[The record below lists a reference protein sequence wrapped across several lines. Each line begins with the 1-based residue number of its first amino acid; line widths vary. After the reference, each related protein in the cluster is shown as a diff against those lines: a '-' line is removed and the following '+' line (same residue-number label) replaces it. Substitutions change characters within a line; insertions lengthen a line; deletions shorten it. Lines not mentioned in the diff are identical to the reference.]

1 MISSIF
7 LFTFDCLNCIT
18 GWPWLYLG
26 LNQQTNS
33 YFIDNLRDD
42 PGDTGQTVMFMIQ
55 ATDIHLF
62 TVLMIGPPYSNT
74 QHNIL
79 TVSIWHFGH
88 VLSSSEFKFLQIED
102 KHVYQ
107 SIKIPTNVLMSFA
120 DKVDQGYRKFRNPY
134 HNPNH
139 AADVAQTTHFY
150 ICKTGMKSTGIH
162 WKLFIRFRWL
172 SSRGRRPGQELFVG
186 DQSGPYPTVKIRNHN
201 LKYE

>member
-1 MISSIF
+1 MCSKHCSQQWTINRTILKVGIQCLRCSRCLKTKTIDICFIRTVEKIRFINYFQSKIPTRSWWQMSPTKNNPEMSPTSHVRHQHLYNCPMISSIF

-42 PGDTGQTVMFMIQ
+42 PGDIGQTVMFMIQ

-62 TVLMIGPPYSNT
+62 TVLMLRPPYSNT

-88 VLSSSEFKFLQIED
+88 VLSSSEFKFLQWRQACLPE
-102 KHVYQ
+102 Y
-107 SIKIPTNVLMSFA
+107 
-120 DKVDQGYRKFRNPY
+120 
-134 HNPNH
+134 
-139 AADVAQTTHFY
+139 
-150 ICKTGMKSTGIH
+150 
-162 WKLFIRFRWL
+162 
-172 SSRGRRPGQELFVG
+172 
-186 DQSGPYPTVKIRNHN
+186 
-201 LKYE
+201 